1 MAYKNHQPEFWR
13 EHLQRLRTGCER
25 LSLTPVDDSLWLA
38 DIEKCRLK
46 NDAVIKLVVT
56 RGVTERGY
64 AFDKHNAVTRVIITS
79 AMPKYPESYQQGVN
93 ARLCKTPVSVNTAL
107 AGIKHLNRLD
117 NVLARN
123 EWHDPNIAEGFMFDN
138 KDNLIEGTMSNVFCI
153 HDNQL
158 YTPDLT
164 QCGVAGVMRER
175 IINIAK
181 SMNVIVNMVDIKR
194 QDFLTMDAIFITNS
208 LIEFQKNALINRLQD
223 KLYSDKI

>member
-1 MAYKNHQPEFWR
+1 
-13 EHLQRLRTGCER
+13 
-25 LSLTPVDDSLWLA
+25 
-38 DIEKCRLK
+38 
-46 NDAVIKLVVT
+46 
-56 RGVTERGY
+56 
-64 AFDKHNAVTRVIITS
+64 
-79 AMPKYPESYQQGVN
+79 
-93 ARLCKTPVSVNTAL
+93 
-107 AGIKHLNRLD
+107 
-117 NVLARN
+117 
-123 EWHDPNIAEGFMFDN
+123 MFDN

-208 LIEFQKNALINRLQD
+208 LIGMWSIKEIDSIEFQKNALINRLQD